1 MSKQEIKVM
10 EEKCLLQ
17 AIDDLGKGSKLLW
30 IIFIINFLI
39 SILFGLNSMSYV
51 FVAEIPEYW
60 CYTPE
65 LIDWTTDQINNI
77 SMVDKC
83 LKYDHNYT
91 HLADLGFEEATKY
104 VNNFELMPSTV
115 SCSMFMFD
123 DSERSTIVNEWQLVC
138 DNKLHRANT
147 FLMYSLGMTC
157 GSSFLGIYA
166 DKYGRK
172 NSLIISIILQIIA
185 GPLSALVPWFWA
197 YLILKFLTGI
207 STGAMYSSGYTILSE
222 IATSNRIKVFAGII
236 DITFSI
242 GTFLLIGMAYFL
254 QDWRQL
260 QIAISCF
267 ILPIIVLIWFIPESP
282 RWLISQNRHD
292 EAQKIIDKHHKSFV
306 MTSTSN
312 IESPTSEP
320 RISSVECNE
329 KLEDRKGFFHR
340 NFESLKILFTNSDLR
355 KKTFIVDFSYYV
367 TATGSYILVFSV
379 DNFKSSRYLYM
390 SIVAVNE
397 VLGVLAISV
406 ILKFF
411 TSRKSLIITYTVA
424 FVLMITI
431 STIPEENTNIIM
443 GLALAGKFCFSASF
457 TVNLVFLSELFPS
470 NVRNTAFG
478 TCLVMSQTGCMT
490 APYILDLLGNVAWWA
505 PTTLCSVLSL
515 MAGLFCFAIPQT
527 KLNSGKDTHVDGE
540 VTGSGHNTK

>member
-1 MSKQEIKVM
+1 MNKKEIKFM

-17 AIDDLGKGSKLLW
+17 AIEDLGKGSKLLW
-30 IIFIINFLI
+30 IIFSINFFI
-39 SILFGLNSMSYV
+39 SIIFGLNAISYV
-51 FVAEIPEYW
+51 FIAEIPEYW
-60 CYTPE
+60 CHTPE
-65 LIDWTTDQINNI
+65 LIDWTTDQVNNI
-77 SMVDKC
+77 SIVDKC

-91 HLADLGFEEATKY
+91 HLANLGYEEATKY
-104 VNNFELMPSTV
+104 LNNFELMPNTV
-115 SCSMFMFD
+115 SCSMFTFN
-123 DSERSTIVNEWQLVC
+123 DSERSTIVSEWDLVC
-138 DNKLHRANT
+138 NKKLHRANT

-157 GSSFLGIYA
+157 GSSFLGVYA

-172 NSLIISIILQIIA
+172 KSLIISIILHTIA

-207 STGAMYSSGYTILSE
+207 STSAMYTSGYTVLSE
-222 IATSNRIKVFAGII
+222 IATSSRIKVFAGII

-242 GTFLLIGMAYFL
+242 GTFCLIGMAYFL

-260 QIAISCF
+260 QMAISCF
-267 ILPIIVLIWFIPESP
+267 ILPVIVFIWFIPESP

-292 EAQKIIDKHHKSFV
+292 EAQKIVDKYHKSFV
-306 MTSTSN
+306 MSSISV
-312 IESPTSEP
+312 IESPANEP

-329 KLEDRKGFFHR
+329 KLEDNKGFFHR
-340 NFESLKILFTNSDLR
+340 NFESLKILFTDSELR

-390 SIVAVNE
+390 SILAVNE
-397 VLGVLAISV
+397 ILGVLVISV

-411 TSRKSLIITYTVA
+411 TTRKSLILTYTVA
-424 FVLMITI
+424 FILMITI
-431 STIPEENTNIIM
+431 SAVPENNKNIIM

-478 TCLVMSQTGCMT
+478 TCIVLLQIGSMT
-490 APYILDLLGNVAWWA
+490 APYIVDLLGNVAWWA
-505 PTTLCSVLSL
+505 PTTLCGILSF
-515 MAGLFCFAIPQT
+515 MAGLFCFAIPQS
-527 KLNSGKDTHVDGE
+527 KLSNVKDTHADGE
-540 VTGSGHNTK
+540 VTESGHNTK